1 MADGQAGRV
10 GIEESARERYEREL
24 REAMRRFWGYE
35 QFRPLQLEAML
46 SAMARRD
53 SLVIFPTGAGKSLCY
68 QVPSLCL
75 EGLTVVVSPLISL
88 MKDQVDALLKKR
100 VPAACLHSHCT
111 ESQQVAVLRALDKG
125 QLKLLYVAPERLLME
140 SMLETLRR
148 VPIAAFAI
156 DESHC
161 VSQWGHDFRKDYRG
175 LSVLKEEFPQ
185 AAVHAYTAT
194 ATEQV
199 RADISQQLKQV
210 QPLIL
215 VGDMDRPNLTY
226 NICRRGDATQQVAE
240 VITRYREASGIV
252 YCISRRNV
260 EKLAE
265 DLQERGFSAQPYH
278 AGMTAEDRRDHQE
291 AFLQGDVKTI
301 VATVA
306 FGMGIDKS
314 NVRYVVHASMPQ
326 SIEAYQQET
335 GRAGRDGLPS
345 ECWMFFSNGDYGTWE
360 RLISQ
365 SDSTIGLAGKRR
377 SLDAMYEFCTSS
389 GCRRRALLNYFGQPY
404 APKSCG
410 ACDGCTGGAPLIPH
424 ARQIAQAILLCV
436 QQTGQRHNADYVI
449 GILLGRDQ
457 FRIMDNRHD
466 QLGCYGALRQYDF
479 PAVRNWI
486 DQLQSQWYLSSQG
499 SGNVLQVT
507 QRGEAVL
514 RGEVVPRLY
523 ELGRDWKRRPR

>member
-1 MADGQAGRV
+1 
-10 GIEESARERYEREL
+10 
-24 REAMRRFWGYE
+24 MRKYWGYN

-46 SAMARRD
+46 SGMARRD

-68 QVPSLCL
+68 QVPSLCQ

-88 MKDQVDALLKKR
+88 MKDQVDALLRKR

-111 ESQQVAVLRALDKG
+111 DSQQVAVLRALDKA

-140 SMLETLRR
+140 SMLETLRQ
-148 VPIAAFAI
+148 VPITAFAI

-175 LSVLKEEFPQ
+175 LSVLKDEFPR

-199 RADISQQLKQV
+199 RADISQQLKQL

-215 VGDMDRPNLTY
+215 VGDMDRPNLSY
-226 NICRRGDATQQVAE
+226 NICRRGGDAISQVSE
-240 VITRYREASGIV
+240 VIKRYREASGIV

-265 DLQERGFSAQPYH
+265 DLQERGFSALPYH

-345 ECWMFFSNGDYGTWE
+345 ECWMFFSPGDYGTWE

-404 APKSCG
+404 TPNNCG
-410 ACDGCTGGAPLIPH
+410 ACDGCTGGAAPIANALD
-424 ARQIAQAILLCV
+424 IAQTILLCI
-436 QQTGQRHNADYVI
+436 QQTGQCYPADYVA
-449 GILLGRDQ
+449 GVLLGRDQ

-466 QLGCYGALRQYDF
+466 RLRCYGVLRQYGY
-479 PAVRNWI
+479 PVVRDWI
-486 DQLQSQWYLSSQG
+486 EQLQGQWYLVSQG
-499 SGNVLQVT
+499 SSNVLQVT
-507 QRGEAVL
+507 QKGEAVI
-514 RGEVVPRLY
+514 RGESVPRLS
-523 ELGRDWKRRPR
+523 ERERDGRRRPR